1 MTGDESLNL
10 ALKGILDTGSDNYV
24 YDLKV
29 LGNNIFVAS
38 ENGISIY
45 KIGI

>member
-1 MTGDESLNL
+1 MNIN
-10 ALKGILDTGSDNYV
+10 LKGILDVGDDNYV

-29 LGNNIFVAS
+29 SGDYIYVAS

-45 KIGI
+45 QIGN